1 MKPNEQRAKTAI
13 ILIIVVMIFSVISL
27 FSDSLEYGLL
37 TSSEITSEA
46 AESNDTRQRII
57 AIFSLIAYI
66 ISIVTFIS
74 WFRRAYYNLHSKIN
88 NLDNSEAA
96 AAYSWFIPIVNL
108 YKPQNIMKEIF
119 EETELFL
126 EQNIE
131 KYNAPTNISKV
142 QLWWTFWIV
151 VNILSNIQFR
161 MSLNADT
168 IDELINSNIF
178 SMIISILSIPLAIVT
193 INVIKEYSKIE
204 TLFFN
209 TKAREI
215 APVLESDF
223 SNEVE
228 G

>member
-74 WFRRAYYNLHSKIN
+74 WFRRAYYNLHSKIE

-178 SMIISILSIPLAIVT
+178 SMVVTILSIPLAIVT

-209 TKAREI
+209 TKLREI
-215 APVLESDF
+215 NPVLESDL
-223 SNEVE
+223 SNQVE

>member
-178 SMIISILSIPLAIVT
+178 SMVISILSIPLAIVT

>member
-74 WFRRAYYNLHSKIN
+74 WFRRAYYNLHSKIE

-178 SMIISILSIPLAIVT
+178 SMVISILSIPLAIVT

>member
-37 TSSEITSEA
+37 TSSEITTEA

-74 WFRRAYYNLHSKIN
+74 WFRRAYYNLHSKIE

-178 SMIISILSIPLAIVT
+178 SMVISILSIPLAIVT

>member
-1 MKPNEQRAKTAI
+1 
-13 ILIIVVMIFSVISL
+13 
-27 FSDSLEYGLL
+27 
-37 TSSEITSEA
+37 
-46 AESNDTRQRII
+46 
-57 AIFSLIAYI
+57 
-66 ISIVTFIS
+66 
-74 WFRRAYYNLHSKIN
+74 
-88 NLDNSEAA
+88 
-96 AAYSWFIPIVNL
+96 
-108 YKPQNIMKEIF
+108 MKEIF

-131 KYNAPTNISKV
+131 KYNSPINISKV

-178 SMIISILSIPLAIVT
+178 SMVVTILSIPLAIVT

-209 TKAREI
+209 TKLREI
-215 APVLESDF
+215 NLVLESDL
-223 SNEVE
+223 SNQVE

>member
-1 MKPNEQRAKTAI
+1 MKPNEQSAKTAI
-13 ILIIVVMIFSVISL
+13 ILIIIVMIFDVISL

-37 TSSEITSEA
+37 TSLEITTEA
-46 AESNDTRQRII
+46 AESNDTRQQII
-57 AIFSLIAYI
+57 AIFYLVAYI
-66 ISIVTFIS
+66 ISAVTFIS
-74 WFRRAYYNLHSKIN
+74 WFRRAYYNLHSKVD

-96 AAYSWFIPIVNL
+96 AAYSWFIPFVNL

-131 KYNAPTNISKV
+131 KYNSPINISKV

-178 SMIISILSIPLAIVT
+178 SMVVTILSIPLAIVT

-209 TKAREI
+209 TKLREI
-215 APVLESDF
+215 TPVLESDL
-223 SNEVE
+223 SNQVE

>member
-131 KYNAPTNISKV
+131 KYNTPTNISKV

-178 SMIISILSIPLAIVT
+178 SMVVTILSIPLAIVT

-209 TKAREI
+209 TKLREI
-215 APVLESDF
+215 NPVLESDL
-223 SNEVE
+223 SNQVE